1 MSLAKVKMGC
11 LCYRPLRIL
20 WAAIRNSFFLKLMA
34 NVIWNALRSVRRCR
48 LLHTVVAYQSKS
60 VETEDSYSVWLL
72 VPATVTSLRRL
83 SFLLQLTKANSY
95 SFAPQCKYFSLLCGL
110 KRAWPRTIS
119 HIRRSGGRMRPAPS
133 LCHRNVTTCTCVGSM
148 SGSSHRPAPSGCC
161 AGCIHTCKTEADSW
175 QLELGASRI
184 QAQKK
189 CQRDAA
195 ALT

>member
-11 LCYRPLRIL
+11 LCYGPLRIL
-20 WAAIRNSFFLKLMA
+20 WAPIRNSFFLKLMA
-34 NVIWNALRSVRRCR
+34 NVIWNALRSVRRCH
-48 LLHTVVAYQSKS
+48 LLHAVVAYQSKS

-72 VPATVTSLRRL
+72 VPATVTSLRRVL
-83 SFLLQLTKANSY
+83 FFLQLTNANRY

-110 KRAWPRTIS
+110 KRTDPVPF
-119 HIRRSGGRMRPAPS
+119 HIHVAAGVCAFIIIAATHLSAGS
-133 LCHRNVTTCTCVGSM
+133 TCVGNM
-148 SGSSHRPAPSGCC
+148 LGSSHQPAPSGSC

-184 QAQKK
+184 QAQK
-189 CQRDAA
+189 CRRDAA